1 MSSLA
6 EFLASLFGST
16 EENKRT
22 KPDISRTEKDGSFVG
37 GAVNDYLD
45 EHAKDGT
52 RLPLD
57 GTYYTVSKEDMRS
70 ISSWERTNRHDYEK
84 AEYDCENF
92 ALSFMSSAQRE
103 FGVTTIGLV
112 IDWSGTHAYN
122 MLVYEDGSVELF
134 EPQNDNIVEPGD
146 ADRFAFERVR
156 VII

>member
-1 MSSLA
+1 MPSLA

-16 EENKRT
+16 EENELT
-22 KPDISRTEKDGSFVG
+22 KPDISRTKKDGSFVTD
-37 GAVNDYLD
+37 AVDGYLD
-45 EHAKDGT
+45 EHAEHSE

-57 GTYYTVSKEDMRS
+57 GKYYTVSKEDMRS
-70 ISSWERTNRHDYEK
+70 ISSWEETNLLDYE
-84 AEYDCENF
+84 ADQYDCDNF
-92 ALSFMSSAQRE
+92 ALSFMSSVQRE
-103 FGVTTIGLV
+103 FGVTTVGLV

-146 ADRFAFERVR
+146 ADRFAFDNVR